1 MKESLNETE
10 KRRRRDD
17 GVATRRLLLDEAA
30 RIFSEKGVGRTTS
43 KEITAAAGTNT
54 AAVNYY
60 FGSIGKLYE
69 ELLVDAHDRLV
80 SLDRLTAIASLDI
93 PPQQG
98 LARLIETIGTLL
110 LASPGETASI
120 RLLMREIFS
129 PSPAFEVL
137 RQRAILPKKRVMTNL
152 VAETLDLPP
161 DHPAVAPATIACVG
175 PFLMLLIGEKTVIPT
190 LFPNLGLSR
199 DELPQLTR
207 SMTTFMLGGLK
218 ALADETHTTC
228 D

>member
-17 GVATRRLLLDEAA
+17 GVATRRLLLDQAT

-80 SLDRLTAIASLDI
+80 SLDKLKAIASLDI
-93 PPQQG
+93 PPQQR
-98 LARLIETIGTLL
+98 LTRLIEMVSTIL
-110 LASPGETASI
+110 LASPGEAASI

-152 VAETLDLPP
+152 VAETLGLPP
-161 DHPAVAPATIACVG
+161 GPYRRRPRHHRLRRPLPDASDRRKDRHSDAFPQSRPVTGRTAAIDPQHDHLHAGRAEGAC
-175 PFLMLLIGEKTVIPT
+175 
-190 LFPNLGLSR
+190 R
-199 DELPQLTR
+199 
-207 SMTTFMLGGLK
+207 
-218 ALADETHTTC
+218 
-228 D
+228 